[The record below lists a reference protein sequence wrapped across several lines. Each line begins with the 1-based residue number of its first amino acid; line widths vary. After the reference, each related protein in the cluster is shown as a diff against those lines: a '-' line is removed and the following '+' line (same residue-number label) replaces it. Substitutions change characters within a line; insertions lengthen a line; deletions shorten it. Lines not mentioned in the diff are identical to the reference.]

1 MFLLLDKKLD
11 ISYIFTVIAPGIF
24 HIGRIFRF
32 LHSFL
37 LYLSKFELPKICS
50 MSFFEEKNPEMDR
63 YLETHA
69 SSEPEMLR
77 KLRRETYQKTTQPH
91 MISGYQQGRLLTII
105 SQMIQPE
112 NILEIGTFTGY
123 ATLCLTAGMAKNGK
137 ITTLDVNEDLA
148 YLPRKYFAESEF
160 SDQIHFKLHDAKEF
174 LKETDE
180 IFDLVFIDADKE
192 NYAEYFRLIKP
203 RTKSGSVVMFDNVLW
218 YGKVLEENPKQ
229 KSTQVIKELNDL
241 IAKDDDFENLIL
253 PLRDGVNFL
262 RRK

>member
-1 MFLLLDKKLD
+1 
-11 ISYIFTVIAPGIF
+11 
-24 HIGRIFRF
+24 
-32 LHSFL
+32 
-37 LYLSKFELPKICS
+37 
-50 MSFFEEKNPEMDR
+50 MSFFEEQNPEMAR

-69 SSEPEMLR
+69 SAEPEILK

-91 MISGYQQGRLLTII
+91 MITGYQQGRLLTMV
-105 SQMIQPE
+105 SQMLRPAR
-112 NILEIGTFTGY
+112 ILEIGTFTGY
-123 ATLCLTAGMAKNGK
+123 ATLCLLEGLAENGK

-148 YLPRKYFAESEF
+148 YLPEKYFAESGYADKIDF
-160 SDQIHFKLHDAKEF
+160 RLQDAKEF
-174 LKETDE
+174 LRKTDE
-180 IFDLVFIDADKE
+180 VFDLVFIDADKE

>member
-1 MFLLLDKKLD
+1 
-11 ISYIFTVIAPGIF
+11 
-24 HIGRIFRF
+24 
-32 LHSFL
+32 
-37 LYLSKFELPKICS
+37 

-63 YLETHA
+63 YLENHA
-69 SSEPEMLR
+69 SSEPEILK
-77 KLRRETYQKTTQPH
+77 KLRRETFQKTTQPH
-91 MISGYQQGRLLTII
+91 MISGYQQGRLLTIV
-105 SQMIQPE
+105 SQMIQPK

-123 ATLCLTAGMAKNGK
+123 ATLCLAEGLSSEGK

-148 YLPRKYFAESEF
+148 YLPRKYFSESKYSE
-160 SDQIHFKLHDAKEF
+160 QIDFKIQDAKEF
-174 LKETDE
+174 LRNTDE

-203 RTKSGSVVMFDNVLW
+203 KTKSGSVVMFDNVLW
-218 YGKVLEENPKQ
+218 YGKVLDENPKQ

-241 IAKDDDFENLIL
+241 VAKDEDFENLIL